1 MLKWIP
7 KNNCTYNIS
16 CSTARF
22 GSGTVINGFKCDHC
36 KSFFLI
42 DLDGGVCQRDLNE
55 GQFTYINYELSCCG
69 GGVML
74 CFAVSIV
81 LK

>member
-1 MLKWIP
+1 MYLHTKYYVVLHDLAVAQP
-7 KNNCTYNIS
+7 QMALN
-16 CSTARF
+16 
-22 GSGTVINGFKCDHC
+22 VIIVKV
-36 KSFFLI
+36 FLI